1 MARHRSPSGA
11 PPEVSELVTTPLRV
25 VTVPGVHRLPA
36 PPAASVRGRVTVAA
50 VATGAVVAAGQTLV
64 QPLTDTPELPPIT
77 LSALAPV
84 AEISPGPA
92 AATFAVDAI
101 GGDQLLPG
109 GLRTVGALDAGSQV
123 DVQNLTKAVEIGQE
137 IARRDTLLTS
147 ALAFGAAK
155 ANLID
160 DAAFVQPTVGR
171 FTSGFGARWGRSHN
185 GIDIAGP
192 IGTPIYSVA
201 DAVVEQAGPASGFGL
216 VVKLR
221 HADGTETV
229 YGHINQT
236 FVAVGDEIKAGQQI
250 AEIGNRGQSTG
261 PHLHFE
267 VRQPDGTPMEP
278 RSWLQERGIDGW

>member
-11 PPEVSELVTTPLRV
+11 PPETSELVTAPPRV
-25 VTVPGVHRLPA
+25 VAVPGAHRLPA
-36 PPAASVRGRVTVAA
+36 PPTASIRGRITVAA

-64 QPLTDTPELPPIT
+64 TPLTVTPDLPPVT
-77 LSALAPV
+77 LSALAPIADV
-84 AEISPGPA
+84 STEPA
-92 AATFAVDAI
+92 TTTFAVDAI
-101 GGDQLLPG
+101 GGEDLLP
-109 GLRTVGALDAGSQV
+109 VSAMDAGSQL

-137 IARRDTLLTS
+137 LARRDAILTS
-147 ALAFGAAK
+147 ALAFGAPK
-155 ANLID
+155 ANLIG
-160 DAAFVQPTVGR
+160 DAAYVQPTVGR

-201 DAVVEQAGPASGFGL
+201 DGVVEEAGPASGFGL
-216 VVKLR
+216 VVKVR
-221 HADGTETV
+221 HADGTESV
-229 YGHINQT
+229 YGHVNQM
-236 FVAVGDEIKAGQQI
+236 FVEVGDEITAGQQI

-278 RSWLQERGIDGW
+278 RSWLQEHGVDGW